1 MTNKIITWI
10 LNYAIQKWASDTH
23 ISQDE
28 SITFRIHW
36 ELKTLNT
43 SWVIN
48 DLKMKKLLEEL
59 FEWNKKNYDNFI
71 ENHDSDFTYINDDW
85 TSFRVNWFFKMWK
98 PAFVL
103 RKIEKNPMWVEKLGL
118 PKKVAMFT
126 KLKQWLVLIT
136 WPTGSWKSTTMVAL
150 LDQINK
156 TRWEHIITIEDPI
169 EFVFTNDKSIFS
181 QREVGRD
188 TNWFNNALR
197 AAMREDPDIVM
208 IWEMR
213 DRETVEAALNLAET
227 GHLVISTLHT
237 SSAVQTVNR
246 LLSFFPL
253 DSQNWIRDKLSDSLQ
268 GVLSQRLIPRKDNE
282 WRIWIYELMVN
293 NTWIKNQIRQWNL
306 NQIQSSIETWSKD
319 WMVTMKRF
327 ADDLYEQGLV
337 NKEDY
342 ANYFAGDSI
351 H

>member
-1 MTNKIITWI
+1 MTAKMITGI

-23 ISQDE
+23 ISE
-28 SITFRIHW
+28 WAPITFRVNW
-36 ELKTLNT
+36 ELNTLT
-43 SWVIN
+43 WSWVI
-48 DLKMKKLLEEL
+48 DEVKMKKLVEEL
-59 FEWNKKNYDNFI
+59 FNWNKKSLDEFM
-71 ENHDSDFTYINDDW
+71 ENHDSDFTYFNEEW

-118 PKKVAMFT
+118 PKWVALFT
-126 KLKQWLVLIT
+126 KLKQWLILVT

-156 TRWEHIITIEDPI
+156 SRGEHIITIEDPI
-169 EFVFTNDKSIFS
+169 EFVFTNDKSVFS
-181 QREVGRD
+181 QREVWRD
-188 TNWFNNALR
+188 TNWFSNALR

-227 GHLVISTLHT
+227 WHLVISTLHT
-237 SSAVQTVNR
+237 SSAVRTVTR

-253 DSQNWIRDKLSDSLQ
+253 DSQNWVRDKLADSLQ
-268 GVLSQRLIPRKDNE
+268 WVLSQRLIPRKDWS
-282 WRIWIYELMVN
+282 WRIWIYELMVI
-293 NTWIKNQIRQWNL
+293 NTWIKNQIRMWNL

-319 WMVTMKRF
+319 WMITMKAF
-327 ADDLYEQGLV
+327 AENLYNQGLV
-337 NKEDY
+337 REEDY
-342 ANYFAGDSI
+342 ANYFVEDAE
-351 H
+351 